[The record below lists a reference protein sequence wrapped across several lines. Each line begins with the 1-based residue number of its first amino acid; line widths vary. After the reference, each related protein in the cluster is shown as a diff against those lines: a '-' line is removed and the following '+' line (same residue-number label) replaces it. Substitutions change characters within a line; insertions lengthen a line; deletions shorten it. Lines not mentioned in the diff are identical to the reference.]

1 MNFDT
6 FKKTSIDEILS
17 HREVKLN
24 PQARSRIFV
33 PHYIFPY
40 FPQALGIFIGKMF
53 NCSPVILLYIG
64 RIFNLLFS
72 IVLIYL
78 AIRNAPFLKWI
89 FFLLGLM
96 PMTLFLCASLSKDA
110 MIISLSFLLIALFL
124 QFAYDEQKKISTKD
138 WGILF
143 AVSFLVA
150 TTRSIYV
157 ILIGMFLLI
166 PVYKIGSLKKYI
178 LVFICLIVT
187 VFLATQ
193 IEALKP
199 LFQPKI
205 ADSTQLTMNL
215 TSTPAPSTLEYFRS
229 DIPDIIP
236 KGINFIEQKNHILH
250 NPIQYMGIVFNSIF
264 ISTRAFL
271 LKSFVGFMGWYRDL
285 PKWHTNFYLLM
296 LISTAF
302 LLSNKDIKIGLTNKL
317 IILAMFTAGVLL
329 IETGQY
335 LNWTPVGQNYIEGVQ
350 GRYFIPYAP
359 LFFLLL
365 YNTSLGKY
373 LNIFF
378 APRKKNPIKI
388 KRKLLT
394 KPASVAQNNRK
405 ITIYNSYCLLIVCF
419 SVISLLSTVY
429 VVIINYYIVLI

>member
-1 MNFDT
+1 M
-6 FKKTSIDEILS
+6 
-17 HREVKLN
+17 
-24 PQARSRIFV
+24 
-33 PHYIFPY
+33 
-40 FPQALGIFIGKMF
+40 
-53 NCSPVILLYIG
+53 
-64 RIFNLLFS
+64 
-72 IVLIYL
+72 
-78 AIRNAPFLKWI
+78 
-89 FFLLGLM
+89 LGLM

-329 IETGQY
+329 I
-335 LNWTPVGQNYIEGVQ
+335 
-350 GRYFIPYAP
+350 A
-359 LFFLLL
+359 
-365 YNTSLGKY
+365 
-373 LNIFF
+373 
-378 APRKKNPIKI
+378 
-388 KRKLLT
+388 
-394 KPASVAQNNRK
+394 
-405 ITIYNSYCLLIVCF
+405 
-419 SVISLLSTVY
+419 
-429 VVIINYYIVLI
+429 